1 MRDSVSNTRHLHLLD
16 LPVASSTSTDDRH
29 PNKAVLRDQ
38 IMLLRDRGMSYR
50 EIGELL
56 GLHWTRV
63 GQIVKGMINLS
74 NS

>member
-63 GQIVKGMINLS
+63 GQIVKGIDKPEQ
-74 NS
+74 